1 MTRSVA
7 TALLVALVAARLVA
21 QAPPAAASAP
31 AASVLVKAG
40 RLVDVRAGNV
50 LSNQAILIEGER
62 IKEVGP
68 AATVMPHAPSGAKVM
83 DLGTAT
89 ILPGLIDCHTHVTSD
104 PGDYYQQLF
113 RQSPIDQAVV
123 AHVFAK
129 RTLEAGFTTIRNVG
143 ADEFVDVA
151 LRNAINSGVVAGP
164 RMQVS
169 TMPLSATGGHGDVN
183 GFSPY
188 LRFEQLSGIVNG
200 VDEIRSKI
208 RWEIKYGAD
217 LIKVLAGAGVLSEEE
232 SVGAPQYSQEELNA
246 VVQEAA
252 MWGKKVAA
260 HAHGAEAIKRAVRAG
275 VASVEHG
282 SLIDEEGVRLM
293 KERGTYLVADI
304 YNDDYILAEYTRL
317 GFPQKIIEKERL
329 VGRQQRENFKKA
341 VEAGV
346 KIAFGTDAG
355 VYPHGWN
362 AKQFAHMVRWGTT
375 PLQAIQAATVNA
387 ADLIGWS
394 DRVGA
399 LEPGKFADVIGVA
412 GDPLQDVTV
421 LEHVGFV
428 MKGGQVV
435 KDSLTGG
442 VKAAR

>member
-1 MTRSVA
+1 MIRRACVI
-7 TALLVALVAARLVA
+7 LVAGLLAGRDLAAQADSGAAR
-21 QAPPAAASAP
+21 P
-31 AASVLVKAG
+31 SVLVRAG
-40 RLVDVRAGNV
+40 RLIAVRAGSV
-50 LSNQAILIEGER
+50 LQNQAILIEGDR

-68 AATVMPHAPSGAKVM
+68 ADAVAGHAPRDARVIDLRNATV
-83 DLGTAT
+83 
-89 ILPGLIDCHTHVTSD
+89 LPGLIDCHTHITSD
-104 PGDYYQQLF
+104 PGDYYKQLF
-113 RQSPIDQAVV
+113 RMSPIDEAVR
-123 AHVFAK
+123 AHLYAK
-129 RTLEAGFTTIRNVG
+129 RTLDAGFTTVRNVG
-143 ADEFVDVA
+143 AGEFIDVA
-151 LRNAINSGVVAGP
+151 LRNAINEGAIPGP
-164 RMQVS
+164 RMLVS

-183 GFSPY
+183 GMSPY
-188 LRFEQLSGIVNG
+188 LRFDGFSGIANG
-200 VDEIRSKI
+200 VDQIREKI
-208 RWEIKYGAD
+208 RFEVKYGAD
-217 LIKVLAGAGVLSEEE
+217 LIKVLASAGVLSEEE
-232 SVGAPQYSQEELNA
+232 SVGAPQYTQEELNA
-246 VVQEAA
+246 VVEEAA
-252 MWGKKVAA
+252 MWGRKVAA

-282 SLIDEEGVRLM
+282 SLIDDEGIRLM

-304 YNDDYILAEYTRL
+304 YNDDYIIAEYTRL

-341 VEAGV
+341 VQAGV

-387 ADLIGWS
+387 ADLLGWA

-399 LEPGKFADVIGVA
+399 LEPGKFADVIAVM

-442 VKAAR
+442 ARAAR